1 MATVSFTPQLERF
14 LPAPTVEAAGATLH
28 DVLSAV
34 FADHAALKGYV
45 LDDQGAVRQHVAIFI
60 NGGLAVDRTKLSDPI
75 EPNDEIYVL
84 QALTGG

>member
-14 LPAPTVEAAGATLH
+14 LPAPTVEAAGATLR

-34 FADHAALKGYV
+34 FTEHPALKGYV

-60 NGGLAVDRTKLSDPI
+60 DGGLAVDRVTLTDAIK
-75 EPNDEIYVL
+75 PNSEIYIL

>member
-14 LPAPTVEAAGATLH
+14 LPAPTVTADGATLH
-28 DVLSAV
+28 EVLSAV
-34 FADHAALKGYV
+34 FAEHSALKGYV

-60 NGGLAVDRTKLSDPI
+60 DGDLAADRVKLTDPVG
-75 EPNDEIYVL
+75 PNAEIYIL

>member
-14 LPAPTVEAAGATLH
+14 LPAPTVVAAGATLH
-28 DVLSAV
+28 EVLSAV
-34 FADHAALKGYV
+34 FAEHQTLKGYI

-60 NGGLAVDRTKLSDPI
+60 NGGLAVDRLKLSDPI
-75 EPNDEIYVL
+75 EPNDEIYIL